1 MLKEESNE
9 SGGTRACD
17 TCRSAACTIYREADS
32 TYLCTTC
39 DARVHAAKRVRVCD
53 SCESAPAAFFC
64 KADAASL
71 CTACDAEIHS
81 ANPLAR
87 RHQRVP
93 ITSNSCGSMATDG
106 DNNVMMVSEEK
117 EDADEVASWLMLNPG
132 KNNQNN
138 GFLFGVEYLDLVD
151 YSSSIDNQFEDQ
163 YSKYHR
169 SFGGGEDGVVPLQL
183 EESSTSHMQQSQH
196 NFHLGVNYGYSTEPQ
211 YSYVSVVPESS
222 SDTTVQHAKETI
234 DQVCGPPTQMVQ
246 QLTPADRE
254 ARVLRYREKK
264 KRRKFEKTIRYA
276 SRKAYAEVRPRIKGR
291 FAKRID
297 MEADAEQLFSTS
309 LMSNTSYGIVP
320 SF

>member
-9 SGGTRACD
+9 NGTWARACD
-17 TCRSAACTIYREADS
+17 TCSVYREADS

-53 SCESAPAAFFC
+53 SCESAPAAFLC

-81 ANPLAR
+81 ANPLAS

-93 ITSNSCGSMATDG
+93 ISANSCGSKATDA
-106 DNNVMMVSEEK
+106 DNNDMLVGDE
-117 EDADEVASWLMLNPG
+117 DEVASWLMVNPG
-132 KNNQNN
+132 KNNNN

-151 YSSSIDNQFEDQ
+151 YSSGTDNQLEDQ
-163 YSKYHR
+163 YSQYQR
-169 SFGGGEDGVVPLQL
+169 SLGGGEDGVVPLQV
-183 EESSTSHMQQSQH
+183 EESTSHMQQSQH
-196 NFHLGVNYGYSTEPQ
+196 NFHLSGCCSTEAH
-211 YSYVSVVPESS
+211 YNYISVVPESTS
-222 SDTTVQHAKETI
+222 SDTTVQHAKEAI
-234 DQVCGPPTQMVQ
+234 DQASGPPTQMVQ

-276 SRKAYAEVRPRIKGR
+276 SRKAYAEVRPRIKGP
-291 FAKRID
+291 
-297 MEADAEQLFSTS
+297 DAEQLFSTS

>member
-1 MLKEESNE
+1 MLKEESYE
-9 SGGTRACD
+9 SGGARACD
-17 TCRSAACTIYREADS
+17 TCRSAACTVYCEADS
-32 TYLCTTC
+32 
-39 DARVHAAKRVRVCD
+39 AIRVRVCD

-64 KADAASL
+64 KADSASL

-93 ITSNSCGSMATDG
+93 LSANSCSSIATDAD
-106 DNNVMMVSEEK
+106 DNNGVMMVEK
-117 EDADEVASWLMLNPG
+117 EDEDEVASWLMLNPG
-132 KNNQNN
+132 KNNNN

-151 YSSSIDNQFEDQ
+151 YSSSLDNQFEDGYSQ
-163 YSKYHR
+163 YQR
-169 SFGGGEDGVVPLQL
+169 SFAGGEDGVVPLQL
-183 EESSTSHMQQSQH
+183 EESTSHMQQSQH
-196 NFHLGVNYGYSTEPQ
+196 NFHLGVNYGCSTEPH
-211 YSYVSVVPESS
+211 YNYISVVPESTS
-222 SDTTVQHAKETI
+222 SDTTKEAV
-234 DQVCGPPTQMVQ
+234 DQVSAPPTQMVQ
-246 QLTPADRE
+246 KLTPADRE
-254 ARVLRYREKK
+254 ASVLRYREKK

-297 MEADAEQLFSTS
+297 MEADAEQLFTTS